1 MVAIICLKIQTF
13 HINFDGVIEFVYE
26 KKKKKE
32 RKKCYV

>member
-1 MVAIICLKIQTF
+1 MLAIVCLKIQTF

-26 KKKKKE
+26 KKKKRE